1 MLADALIDG
10 DIAPFLEA
18 LPDIRHI
25 TSISGNDSARA
36 VAFHTIMTRE
46 LQLLVA
52 SKAGKDNVHRV
63 ESKLTRDELF
73 ILFDHCVGNMPSS
86 PNKFTRL
93 LKHKRITTIRLRTE
107 VGLSYGIHV
116 TWVASEEFCEE
127 YRPEKQKLRR
137 VK

>member
-1 MLADALIDG
+1 MLADSLLDG

-18 LPDIRHI
+18 LPDIKHI

-46 LQLLVA
+46 LQLLIQT
-52 SKAGKDNVHRV
+52 KMDKDGIHRV
-63 ESKLTRDELF
+63 ESKLSRDELF
-73 ILFDHCVGNMPSS
+73 ILFEHCVGNMPSS
-86 PNKFTRL
+86 PSKFTRL
-93 LKHKRITTIRLRTE
+93 LKHKRIETKRLRTE
-107 VGLSYGIHV
+107 TGLTYGIYV